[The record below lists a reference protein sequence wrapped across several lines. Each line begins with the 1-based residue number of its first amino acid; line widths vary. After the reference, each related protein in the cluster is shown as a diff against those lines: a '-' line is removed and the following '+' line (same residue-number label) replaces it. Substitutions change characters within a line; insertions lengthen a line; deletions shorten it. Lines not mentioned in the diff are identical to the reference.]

1 MWLFVISR
9 PWSIFWRYGETMSLK
24 RAKEIIDV
32 FEQQKKLGRFGRGEV
47 FIIELLYELI
57 DSVDA
62 TKAKK

>member
-1 MWLFVISR
+1 
-9 PWSIFWRYGETMSLK
+9 MSLK
-24 RAKEIIDV
+24 HAKEIIDV

-57 DSVDA
+57 DSVEA

>member
-1 MWLFVISR
+1 
-9 PWSIFWRYGETMSLK
+9 MSLK

-57 DSVDA
+57 DSVESTKEVRNIA
-62 TKAKK
+62 NITKAKK

>member
-1 MWLFVISR
+1 
-9 PWSIFWRYGETMSLK
+9 MSLK

-57 DSVDA
+57 DSVESGGV